1 VIVFVA
7 IGRAARHAQHS
18 EPAGAEE
25 SRDQD
30 GGEDQDILLSKVFSR
45 RARVIDTA
53 ELRTLLHGS

>member
-30 GGEDQDILLSKVFSR
+30 GGEDQDILLSKVFP
-45 RARVIDTA
+45 AGP
-53 ELRTLLHGS
+53 GSSTPLSSAL